1 MDIGFDR
8 LSISIFARNTP
19 SSDVKQMGDR
29 MNIIDFN
36 ELQAI
41 SEVMANDFPES
52 VYRLRLDFR
61 FDELV
66 CIRDLAVG
74 SDATLDDLHTMIQ
87 ACGNWMNYH
96 LYSFEFMLDDKL
108 TVAEVPSEYGLG
120 SFGMSRMPIV
130 DSRAITIKDAMS
142 SFPSMIYSYDYGDGW
157 EIIVTCLGFIDPKT
171 VKKLPCCLFGKGDW
185 PPEDVG
191 AEGGFIRFLETI
203 KNPLSDEYEEMREW
217 GEFQGYEKYSLQ
229 RCNANL
235 AHWNDYRSIE
245 L

>member
-1 MDIGFDR
+1 MH
-8 LSISIFARNTP
+8 
-19 SSDVKQMGDR
+19 
-29 MNIIDFN
+29 IIDFS

-41 SEVMANDFPES
+41 NDFMTDDSSES
-52 VYRLRLDFR
+52 IYRLRLDFR

-66 CIRDLAVG
+66 CIRDLAVRSG
-74 SDATLDDLHTMIQ
+74 ATLDELHTMVQ

-96 LYSFEFMLDDKL
+96 LYNFEFIFDDKL
-108 TVAEVPSEYGLG
+108 TLAEIPSEDGLG
-120 SFGMSRMPIV
+120 GFDASSMSVV
-130 DSRAITIKDAMS
+130 DPRAITIKDAMS
-142 SFPSMIYSYDYGDGW
+142 SFPSMLYSYDYGDGW
-157 EIIVTCLGFIDPKT
+157 EIVVTNLGFIDPKT
-171 VKKLPCCLFGKGDW
+171 VKRLPCCLFGKGDW